1 MSDDEV
7 AQCSATSRE
16 AGSLGG
22 SDQLVSVL
30 ALRLPDEAI
39 APAGTPPEEA
49 EEIFDRPFHE
59 MYGIHVEE
67 FLALRRDADAATTQ
81 QLGDAPVLG
90 ELVSDEWFVQRDI
103 TLLEIWND
111 RHPKSA
117 RAYCDLISDD
127 TP

>member
-1 MSDDEV
+1 VRDGKRKDVSG
-7 AQCSATSRE
+7 ARCRS
-16 AGSLGG
+16 SLIIAA
-22 SDQLVSVL
+22 L

-39 APAGTPPEEA
+39 APAGTPAEEA
-49 EEIFDRPFHE
+49 EEIFGRPFHE

-111 RHPKSA
+111 RHPESA
-117 RAYCDLISDD
+117 RAYCDLISVD